1 MAAQAI
7 DWARRARVDR
17 LVIQS
22 GPVDALLKL
31 EEAEAVC
38 WRLQGEYASAGRFG
52 AARGA
57 EAAAYALRGDQFDLV
72 GRYA

>member
-1 MAAQAI
+1 MGAQSI
-7 DWARRARVDR
+7 DWARRARVDQ
-17 LVIQS
+17 LVKQS

-38 WRLQGEYASAGRFG
+38 WRLQGQYATDGMFG
-52 AARGA
+52 MARGA
-57 EAAAYALRGDQFDLV
+57 EAAAYSLRGDQFDLV